1 MKVKFNFSNFFIL
14 ISVILRLEIAVTR
27 ERKEVDTK
35 ILALFLFHG
44 TQITVKIPMESVT
57 MMYPDLPN
65 LPGFLRKWLLILCEK
80 YNCASKFNLLT
91 MNAMCPLNLCISKTL
106 PARSSDIKNSEWIW
120 GPLTLDLP
128 PAQICAHGIIP
139 HIFHWRRSAPTRP
152 CHDHAKPFLTSLR
165 LPALP
170 WPRLGVNGLGM
181 SRATILESGVVIRFE
196 FFELQPFKVDQ
207 FFRGF
212 FRYFPTLI
220 TPKYIQ
226 K

>member
-1 MKVKFNFSNFFIL
+1 MYVSELISFIL
-14 ISVILRLEIAVTR
+14 G
-27 ERKEVDTK
+27 
-35 ILALFLFHG
+35 LFHIY
-44 TQITVKIPMESVT
+44 Q
-57 MMYPDLPN
+57 
-65 LPGFLRKWLLILCEK
+65 
-80 YNCASKFNLLT
+80 
-91 MNAMCPLNLCISKTL
+91 PLNQS
-106 PARSSDIKNSEWIW
+106 IKALYYRWMK
-120 GPLTLDLP
+120 LTLDLP

>member
-1 MKVKFNFSNFFIL
+1 MTKTNLTSITSLRMQLYCLIEIL
-14 ISVILRLEIAVTR
+14 
-27 ERKEVDTK
+27 K
-35 ILALFLFHG
+35 
-44 TQITVKIPMESVT
+44 QQQ
-57 MMYPDLPN
+57 
-65 LPGFLRKWLLILCEK
+65 
-80 YNCASKFNLLT
+80 LT
-91 MNAMCPLNLCISKTL
+91 S
-106 PARSSDIKNSEWIW
+106 
-120 GPLTLDLP
+120 LTLDLP

>member
-1 MKVKFNFSNFFIL
+1 MASI
-14 ISVILRLEIAVTR
+14 
-27 ERKEVDTK
+27 
-35 ILALFLFHG
+35 
-44 TQITVKIPMESVT
+44 
-57 MMYPDLPN
+57 
-65 LPGFLRKWLLILCEK
+65 GFLIEGALVNALAFTLSN
-80 YNCASKFNLLT
+80 YLFSSLSKESIDKGRNRHDK
-91 MNAMCPLNLCISKTL
+91 AI
-106 PARSSDIKNSEWIW
+106 E
-120 GPLTLDLP
+120 DLQR
-128 PAQICAHGIIP
+128 AQIEWAKRRQERLDYINLRPSTGADLRPRNYSP
-139 HIFHWRRSAPTRP
+139 HFHWRRSAPTRP
-152 CHDHAKPFLTSLR
+152 CHDHATPFLTSLR